1 MVRRRIRDNNASRAM
16 AHEWDAGQYL
26 RFTDAR
32 TLPAVDLL
40 SRIELVSPATVVD
53 LGCGPGNSTSLL
65 LQRWP
70 EAAVTGLDSSDNL
83 LDTAR
88 RDHPGARFVPGDI
101 RDWAPAEPADVVF
114 ANASLQWVGGHERLM
129 PRLFDQVARGGA
141 FAVQMPRNHD
151 FATHAL
157 MRQVAAEGDWR
168 YRLAGA
174 REPSPVKPPEF
185 YYDLLAPRSSSFT
198 IWETNYIQVMD
209 GVEAIIAWLHGT
221 GLRPFLARLT
231 EAERPLFLERYAALL
246 KDAYPAQADGK
257 ILLPYPRLFFIAVRP
272 G

>member
-1 MVRRRIRDNNASRAM
+1 M

-101 RDWAPAEPADVVF
+101 LDWAPAEPADVVF

-168 YRLAGA
+168 DRLAGA
-174 REPSPVKPPEF
+174 RALAGSAARV
-185 YYDLLAPRSSSFT
+185 LLRSA
-198 IWETNYIQVMD
+198 
-209 GVEAIIAWLHGT
+209 G
-221 GLRPFLARLT
+221 
-231 EAERPLFLERYAALL
+231 AALSGL
-246 KDAYPAQADGK
+246 QDLGDQLHSGDGRSRGDH
-257 ILLPYPRLFFIAVRP
+257 RLAAWHWAAPVSRTFD
-272 G
+272 